1 MNSFIPNRHLTSPP
15 SLIAMS
21 PDWDRRP
28 SLCFQMYLRHMRPTC
43 SCKANTVVSDIRATA
58 GPLLSLAAVWFG
70 RRAAAAIVLVSFHDA
85 QTFIC
90 VEATGSQS
98 DERGLA
104 AVRSGRIQSAGGF
117 LLLLLEV
124 VVVFSRLCFHENTLW
139 CSACEGI
146 VTEEKKSSGEEQS
159 GFLTH

>member
-1 MNSFIPNRHLTSPP
+1 MINEQFYSKQTFNFSPLPNRYEPGLRPQTQPV
-15 SLIAMS
+15 L
-21 PDWDRRP
+21 PDV
-28 SLCFQMYLRHMRPTC
+28 FTTY
-43 SCKANTVVSDIRATA
+43 ANTVVSDIRATA

-104 AVRSGRIQSAGGF
+104 AVRSGRIKSAGGF

-124 VVVFSRLCFHENTLW
+124 VVVFSRLCFHENTL
-139 CSACEGI
+139 
-146 VTEEKKSSGEEQS
+146 
-159 GFLTH
+159 